1 MVAGRRNPSYHSFG
15 SISLP
20 QALVPRRFDEIDMRV
35 RLPSST
41 RARRDYVVVPDD
53 GGDHS

>member
-1 MVAGRRNPSYHSFG
+1 MVAGTHNPPQHSFV

-53 GGDHS
+53 GGDRS

>member
-1 MVAGRRNPSYHSFG
+1 MVAGTHNPPQHSFG

-35 RLPSST
+35 RLPSSI

-53 GGDHS
+53 GGDRS